1 MNKIGL
7 LLISVSFLIGAYLT
21 ALDTKEVNWLLF
33 VPSLLVGFVGVAL
46 VHYGNKQAAQ
56 DEKKVTQNMS
66 LIVKSLANLVTNVSY
81 LCDEKENIDT
91 YDMHKKLDDLLID
104 DLNDFVEARET
115 IAHLYGLQ
123 VYAEVMNHFA
133 AGERYLNRVWAASAD
148 GYIDEVNDYIEKARE
163 QFVTAKQIVD
173 NLKK

>member
-1 MNKIGL
+1 
-7 LLISVSFLIGAYLT
+7 LIGAYLT
-21 ALDTKEVNWLLF
+21 ALDAKEVNWLLF
-33 VPSLLVGFVGVAL
+33 VPSLLIGFVGVAL
-46 VHYGNKQAAQ
+46 VHHGKRQAAQ
-56 DEKKVTQNMS
+56 DETKVTQNMS
-66 LIVKSLANLVTNVSY
+66 LIVKSLYNLVTNVSY

-91 YDMHKKLDDLLID
+91 YDMHKKLDELLID